1 MFLFCPYCS
10 FKQKTVSSSSS
21 QGYILSVD
29 TSQDL
34 ALWRRLAGQKQIIGE
49 WMRGQSRWG
58 WWVWK
63 KRKQTGGN
71 DLFHKYRGKAPIWKG
86 KPANSGAPGKKKRT
100 RLEVERYK
108 EINMRSK
115 CERTLLWSHR
125 WRGGAAA
132 LGGGGWRGPGVCLE
146 HTPHQVRGSPTLDF
160 TSQSQSSRRGPM
172 ASPL

>member
-10 FKQKTVSSSSS
+10 LKKKNVSSSSS

-34 ALWRRLAGQKQIIGE
+34 ALWRRLGGQKQIIGE
-49 WMRGQSRWG
+49 WMRGQNRWG

-63 KRKQTGGN
+63 KGKQTGGN
-71 DLFHKYRGKAPIWKG
+71 DLFHKHRGKAPIWKG
-86 KPANSGAPGKKKRT
+86 KPANPGAPGKKRT
-100 RLEVERYK
+100 RLEVECYK

-125 WRGGAAA
+125 WRQGGARGVGVGGLPWTHASSG
-132 LGGGGWRGPGVCLE
+132 LGGR
-146 HTPHQVRGSPTLDF
+146 HRDSPTLDF